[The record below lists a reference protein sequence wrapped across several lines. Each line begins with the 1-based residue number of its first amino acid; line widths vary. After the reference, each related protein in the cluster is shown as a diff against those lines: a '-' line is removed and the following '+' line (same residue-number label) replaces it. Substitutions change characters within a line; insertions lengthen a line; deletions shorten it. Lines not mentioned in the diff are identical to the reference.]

1 MPTGMRRFSVLLLAA
16 ALLGCSDGGGPTT
29 ADAPIAPESVVGEE
43 RALIDAT
50 RGTPVKQGFDGAPD
64 RTILTRLWYAPEAPR
79 NAVCR
84 RSGCALVVLAHG
96 FGGSTM
102 RFDAYARSL
111 ARLGYVVAAPTFPLT
126 NEAAPGGHLSGLADL
141 LSQPGDVSFVIDA
154 LADASNDPSDPL
166 HGRVDAGRVGL
177 MGHSL
182 GGATAIAATR
192 FDCCSD
198 PRIDAVILVA
208 AADFVLPGLFGED
221 VHADGPPTL
230 SLTGDHDGVV
240 PSAGVRAFHDGIEPP
255 RVYVQLVGGNH
266 VNLIENYGEPSP
278 LLMPTEDVSAAFFA
292 AWLAG
297 DGDSLEPTL
306 ETLSSEG
313 NTVAADL

>member
-1 MPTGMRRFSVLLLAA
+1 MLRDARRLCLLLLAA
-16 ALLGCSDGGGPTT
+16 ALVGCSDGGGTT
-29 ADAPIAPESVVGEE
+29 GAPIAPESIVGEE
-43 RALIDAT
+43 RALIDVA
-50 RGTPVKQGFDGAPD
+50 RETPAKPGFDGAPD

-84 RSGCALVVLAHG
+84 RAGCALVVLAHG

-126 NEAAPGGHLSGLADL
+126 NEAAPGGHLSGLGDL
-141 LSQPGDVSFVIDA
+141 VSQPGDVSFVIDA
-154 LADASNDPSDPL
+154 LVAASDDPSDAL
-166 HGRVDAGRVGL
+166 HGRVDGTRVGL

-198 PRIDAVILVA
+198 PRIDAVVLVA
-208 AADFVLPGLFGED
+208 AAAFTLPGLFGEEPR
-221 VHADGPPTL
+221 AAGPPTV
-230 SLTGDHDGVV
+230 SLTGDRDGVV
-240 PSAGVRAFHDGIEPP
+240 PSAGVRAFNDAIDPP
-255 RVYVQLVGGNH
+255 RIYVQLVGANH

-278 LLMPTEDVSAAFFA
+278 LLAPTEELSAAFFGA
-292 AWLAG
+292 YLAG
-297 DGDSLEPTL
+297 EGGALEPTL
-306 ETLSSEG
+306 QTIEAQG
-313 NTVAADL
+313 NTVAAEL